1 MKKLLLMI
9 LPLVLLAAGCSP
21 TKLAVSSVSYQSV
34 RNAKTGIQPKAPAG
48 ASIMVRH
55 SLSTDGVLNVY
66 VTNLTDSV
74 MIIDRTLSFFVNS
87 NGKSTAY
94 YDPTIKTTTTTDV
107 TSSTS
112 SVGVNLGAVAGAVG
126 VGGALGR
133 ALSGINVGGSTT
145 GGSAVTNTTY
155 TVDQPTVAIG
165 PRGEV
170 NMSREFQVEGI
181 GKNFLSNLAGQV
193 TSKENYVL
201 TADNMNDAVSNF
213 SVTITYSL
221 DGGKTFDKIVSKYYT
236 DALLTSFV
244 KEKGR
249 TNAPLRDI
257 YMKKPDALKKDWFIL
272 YFNTN
277 VPSLNTYYNDNLF
290 DYK

>member
-1 MKKLLLMI
+1 MKKYLFLI
-9 LPLVLLAAGCSP
+9 LPLVLLTIGCAP

-34 RNAKTGIQPKAPAG
+34 RNSKDGIQSKAPAG

-55 SLSTDGVLNVY
+55 SLSSDGALNVY

-94 YDPTIKTTTTTDV
+94 YDPTIKTKTTTDIS
-107 TSSTS
+107 SSTS

-133 ALSGINVGGSTT
+133 ALNGINIGDSTT
-145 GGSAVTNTTY
+145 GGTAITNTTY
-155 TVDQPTVAIG
+155 TVDQPTIAIG
-165 PRGEV
+165 PNGEV
-170 NMSREFQVEGI
+170 NMSREFHVEGM
-181 GKNFLSNLAGQV
+181 GKSFLSDLANQV
-193 TSKENYVL
+193 TSKENYIL
-201 TADNMNDAVSNF
+201 TADNINDAVSSF

-221 DGGKTFDKIVSKYYT
+221 DGGKTFDKIISRYYT

-244 KEKGR
+244 KEKGK

-257 YMKKPDALKKDWFIL
+257 YMKKPDALNKDWFII

-277 VPSLNTYYNDNLF
+277 VPSLDTYYNNNLF